1 MSLRKMEENLGS
13 GRSSV
18 MSVLV
23 GIICFVSHRHIFN
36 YLKRRHSVVQ
46 LGVLNKILRS
56 RGYLNSIVYN
66 IRFLEMCL
74 ENSVAPKGLQRRVRK
89 AKVYYSAVIE
99 RAFVRRIGEESFTVA
114 ASQVAILPTLSA
126 GSVLSQ
132 PV

>member
-1 MSLRKMEENLGS
+1 MSLMKMEENLGS

-46 LGVLNKILRS
+46 LSVLYKILRS

-66 IRFLEMCL
+66 IRFLE
-74 ENSVAPKGLQRRVRK
+74 
-89 AKVYYSAVIE
+89 
-99 RAFVRRIGEESFTVA
+99 
-114 ASQVAILPTLSA
+114 TLS
-126 GSVLSQ
+126 LQ
-132 PV
+132 LFII